1 LGVVQLSSL
10 GVIATRFDFMSEFE
24 NMDDVE
30 ARLLTLEALALNSK
44 ADFLALQ
51 SVVLGYLKSQEAKC
65 QDGTSIGSA
74 IERGRI
80 EFLRETLADLAD
92 ENADRASKI
101 SRLLNNPK
109 P

>member
-1 LGVVQLSSL
+1 
-10 GVIATRFDFMSEFE
+10 MSEFK
-24 NMDDVE
+24 NMDDME
-30 ARLLTLEALALNSK
+30 AKLLTLEAMALSSK

-51 SVVLGYLKSQEAKC
+51 SVVLGYLKSQGAVCEY
-65 QDGTSIGSA
+65 GTSIQSA

-101 SRLLNNPK
+101 SRLLNIPK

>member
-1 LGVVQLSSL
+1 
-10 GVIATRFDFMSEFE
+10 MNEFK
-24 NMDDVE
+24 NMDDME
-30 ARLLTLEALALNSK
+30 AKLLTLEAMALSSK

-51 SVVLGYLKSQEAKC
+51 AVVLGYLRSQGVKC
-65 QDGTSIGSA
+65 EDGTSVDSA

-101 SRLLNNPK
+101 SRLLNIPK